1 MAHVKKFVKGTIN
14 IMFFM
19 IISALFG
26 YLMKFVFSRMIKVEE
41 IGLFYSVLGFITF
54 FFFIRD
60 LGLAD
65 SLVYFIPRF
74 LIKNERSKIKSS
86 ILFTFKIQLII
97 GSIFYIFL
105 LFISKG
111 LAKFYFKDLR
121 AQTLILIL
129 GLYYVLDGVVEILY
143 KLFVG
148 YRDFFLSQGT
158 EFSITFFSSVSLV
171 IFAFIGISIKWYG
184 LSYLVSSIATIMI
197 FGVLFFK
204 KKFPFFSSTKTS
216 KNIGK
221 RMLKYSLPA
230 MVGSFAGQI
239 FNQQSIFFLT
249 FFLGLEAVGLY
260 VMALSLAKISIYFL
274 KALSIVFIPTVASLW
289 KQGKKI
295 EINKTLFNIF
305 SYAYLVCMPLALSI
319 IIFSPQILK
328 LIYTEKFLPAVPLL
342 QLYAV
347 YFLLYNF
354 GEIIRHTFLS
364 IGRPKIS
371 RNLTMVSLIVNI
383 ILNVILIPKIG
394 LIGVAFA
401 DIFAA
406 IITAVYGSII
416 FSKMTSLRIPFYRL
430 GKIFV
435 ISIIF
440 SILTFFLN
448 NYLLFNEYT
457 NLILSLFLSGSVYLF
472 LVFFFKIV
480 KIKDILNLIRT

>member
-1 MAHVKKFVKGTIN
+1 
-14 IMFFM
+14 
-19 IISALFG
+19 
-26 YLMKFVFSRMIKVEE
+26 
-41 IGLFYSVLGFITF
+41 
-54 FFFIRD
+54 
-60 LGLAD
+60 
-65 SLVYFIPRF
+65 
-74 LIKNERSKIKSS
+74 
-86 ILFTFKIQLII
+86 
-97 GSIFYIFL
+97 
-105 LFISKG
+105 
-111 LAKFYFKDLR
+111 
-121 AQTLILIL
+121 
-129 GLYYVLDGVVEILY
+129 
-143 KLFVG
+143 
-148 YRDFFLSQGT
+148 
-158 EFSITFFSSVSLV
+158 
-171 IFAFIGISIKWYG
+171 
-184 LSYLVSSIATIMI
+184 
-197 FGVLFFK
+197 
-204 KKFPFFSSTKTS
+204 
-216 KNIGK
+216 
-221 RMLKYSLPA
+221 
-230 MVGSFAGQI
+230 
-239 FNQQSIFFLT
+239 
-249 FFLGLEAVGLY
+249 
-260 VMALSLAKISIYFL
+260 MALSLAKISIYFL